1 MEMMLVLG
9 IVFFI
14 ICLVG
19 CGIAYKAGSNKSYEV
34 TKALDDKIKQQ
45 NNELLKEVR
54 QKEEQLQK
62 LDKEYK
68 EKVEY
73 VSQFKS
79 EAESQYREWIAKYK
93 EDFDRYKYSKS
104 VEKEVIDRE
113 VDTLNKD
120 LESLKSQKQST
131 IEALRRE
138 QEVEENPAKYNLPLQ
153 DDEIHDIEYLNQI
166 RPKMR
171 FPQVIGK
178 VIWSS
183 FVQKKMNNFLTN
195 ILGTEKVCGIYKITD
210 QLTKEAYIGQS
221 VDVHTRFTDHIK
233 CGVGALPVSSSHL
246 LYAAMRRDGIE
257 NFSFELLESCEK
269 EKLNEKER
277 YYISLYQTDT
287 CGLNITKGN
296 S

>member
-1 MEMMLVLG
+1 MEIVLV
-9 IVFFI
+9 I
-14 ICLVG
+14 ISFVLAILVG
-19 CGIAYKAGSNKSYEV
+19 ILGYLLGKKSKVELVKIDNSKLETERNNLEKEISLQKQNLDSIQNQYIEKLNYINSAEKRAENEYNQWYRIFEDRKNKKFKEFES
-34 TKALDDKIKQQ
+34 IKSDIMMEIEEK
-45 NNELLKEVR
+45 NNELYS
-54 QKEEQLQK
+54 LQK
-62 LDKEYK
+62 
-68 EKVEY
+68 
-73 VSQFKS
+73 
-79 EAESQYREWIAKYK
+79 
-93 EDFDRYKYSKS
+93 
-104 VEKEVIDRE
+104 
-113 VDTLNKD
+113 
-120 LESLKSQKQST
+120 QKAAT

-138 QEVEENPAKYNLPLQ
+138 HEIEENPAKYNIPLQ
-153 DDEIHDIEYLNQI
+153 DDEVHDIEYLNQI

-171 FPQVIGK
+171 FPQIIGK

-183 FVQKKMNNFLTN
+183 FIQKKMNNFLTN

-221 VDVHTRFTDHIK
+221 VDVHTRFTDHVK
-233 CGVGALPVSSSHL
+233 CGVGAIPVSSSNL